1 MSAALVVLLL
11 AVLYAAGSVY
21 YVYRVRGQYRYAT
34 LSQYLRKSW
43 PVFAPFNCLLYM
55 ATRPEA
61 RHPVLEPHYLEGI
74 HRLRR
79 NWRRIRD
86 EALALHAA
94 GDIEAASAPGTAGH
108 HDVGFRT
115 FHKRGWRRFY
125 LSWYGEPHRSAQRL
139 CPGTVR
145 LLEGIPG
152 VRAAMF
158 SVLPPGAE
166 LSLHSDPLAC
176 SLRYHL
182 GLDTPESDACFI
194 QVDGHPVSWRN
205 GQDFVFDETY
215 PHFVKNDT
223 DAVRIILMC
232 DVERPMHLP
241 GRVFNRLYAGLA
253 RAMTVPNTPEDWQG
267 PVSWLFA
274 RVAPLRERSLRLKR
288 SHRRLYDLLK
298 LALNIGLLLLCL
310 AGLWAMLEWVSQV
323 LALVKQ
329 HASGITFPTFFL
341 GRAWP

>member
-1 MSAALVVLLL
+1 MSPAMILMAALLV
-11 AVLYAAGSVY
+11 YAAASIF
-21 YVYRVRGQYRYAT
+21 YVYRVRGHYRYPT
-34 LSQYLRKSW
+34 FVQYLRKSW

-55 ATRPEA
+55 ATHGAA
-61 RHPVLEPHYLEGI
+61 RRPVLEPNTIEGL

-79 NWRRIRD
+79 NWRRIRE
-86 EALALHAA
+86 EALALYAD
-94 GDIEAASAPGTAGH
+94 GSLEAASAPGTRGH

-125 LSWYGEPHRSAQRL
+125 LTWYGEPHRSAQRL
-139 CPGTVR
+139 CPATVR
-145 LLEGIPG
+145 LLEGIEG
-152 VRAAMF
+152 VRGAMF

-194 QVDGHPVSWRN
+194 SVDGHALSWRN
-205 GQDFVFDETY
+205 GQDFIFDETY

-241 GRVFNRLYAGLA
+241 GRLFNRLYIALA
-253 RAMTVPNTPEDWQG
+253 RAMAVPNTAEDWQG
-267 PVSWLFA
+267 PISALFSK
-274 RVAPLRERSLRLKR
+274 VAPLRERGLALKR
-288 SHRRLYDLLK
+288 RNRPLYQGLK
-298 LALNIGLLLLCL
+298 LLLNAALLLGLLG
-310 AGLWAMLEWVSQV
+310 AAWGMLEFGTQLFAGMW
-323 LALVKQ
+323 
-329 HASGITFPTFFL
+329 T
-341 GRAWP
+341 